1 MAEIRRLTGDSDASE
16 LGFVERERTPSEAMQ
31 LGIQIH
37 LGGVSLSDTVSIL
50 ETYGVDRS
58 RKAVHDWV
66 HKADLQPTPGRAPNQ
81 VALDETVIR
90 VNDEQY
96 WLYAAIDTD
105 TNEYLHV
112 RLFSTYNS
120 GVASIF
126 LGELKQKHDVEDAEF
141 LVDGAPWLHA
151 ALHRHGLRFQHV
163 THGNRNAVERVFK
176 ELKRRTDQFANHFRH
191 ADPATAESWLQAL
204 AFQQNQLN

>member
-1 MAEIRRLTGDSDASE
+1 MAEIARLIEGSGAIE
-16 LGFVERERTPSEAMQ
+16 LGFVERERTPIWAME

-37 LGGVSLSDTVSIL
+37 LGGMSLSDTVSML
-50 ETYGVDRS
+50 DRYGVDRS
-58 RKAVHDWV
+58 RTAVHNWV
-66 HKADLQPTPGRAPNQ
+66 TKADLQPDPGQSPNQ

-90 VNDEQY
+90 VNDQQY

-105 TNEYLHV
+105 TNKYLHV
-112 RLFSTYNS
+112 RLFPTYNS

-151 ALHRHGLRFQHV
+151 ALHRHGLRFHHV
-163 THGNRNAVERVFK
+163 THGNRNAIERVFK

-191 ADPATAESWLQAL
+191 AHPDTVESWLQAL
-204 AFQQNQLN
+204 AFSQNQLN

>member
-16 LGFVERERTPSEAMQ
+16 LGFVERERTPIEAMQ

-58 RKAVHDWV
+58 RKAVYDWV
-66 HKADLQPTPGRAPNQ
+66 HKADLQPDPGQSPNQ

-112 RLFSTYNS
+112 RLFPTYNS

-176 ELKRRTDQFANHFRH
+176 ELKRRTDQFSNHFRH
-191 ADPATAESWLQAL
+191 ADPDTAESWLQAF
-204 AFQQNQLN
+204 AFSENQLN

>member
-1 MAEIRRLTGDSDASE
+1 MAEIARFIEGRDAIE
-16 LGFVERERTPSEAMQ
+16 LEFVERERTPIEAMQ
-31 LGIQIH
+31 LGIQMH

-50 ETYGVDRS
+50 ERYGVDRS

-66 HKADLQPTPGRAPNQ
+66 HKADLQPDPGRAPNQ

-90 VNDEQY
+90 VNDQQY
-96 WLYAAIDTD
+96 WLYAAIDTE
-105 TNEYLHV
+105 TSKYLHV
-112 RLFSTYNS
+112 QLFPTYNS

-126 LGELKQKHDVEDAEF
+126 LGELKQKHEVEDAEF

-163 THGNRNAVERVFK
+163 THGNRNAIERVFK
-176 ELKRRTDQFANHFRH
+176 ELKRRTKQFTNHFRR
-191 ADPATAESWLQAL
+191 ADPDTVESWLQAL
-204 AFQQNQLN
+204 AFSQNQLN